1 MKKSARAEFFR
12 RMKLINRGRKE
23 RPTRKKTSN
32 CEENWSFCV
41 ECGVI
46 FG

>member
-12 RMKLINRGRKE
+12 PMKQMNRGREE
-23 RPTRKKTSN
+23 RAARKKTSN

-41 ECGVI
+41 ECVVI